1 MDDMESLNQGIFFST
16 KKISFQSKDPI
27 YLQYKSAAGFPEPGG
42 QLMEGFVEGM
52 GNDDWKVFSNQAI
65 YYHNGYNKGTYQD
78 GEKKFMT
85 GTLEEC
91 KKYIKDK
98 GSYLGL
104 EYVKL
109 RKKAYFLKQQDGAL
123 PKNKGKIPTLR
134 HKNGVETWLKLNN
147 GMPESIEE
155 KLMGDDAISQLDLE
169 KKQKFSELEN
179 EFNGKLNEYKGHMT
193 KILDKTVSEKGAASS
208 NLKNSVRKLPAQNGN
223 PEIIYYITAHGVKRR
238 FGPGMWDK
246 KGAGCSEPSGEVTLG
261 QLNQLPSGQ
270 NMQQGEDCRSGGIN
284 VTGKNDGGGVYW
296 IDKNG
301 QAHLY
306 SDFAGTPGNPGRHS
320 SCPSTVKKVDDSQIG
335 KIPKGKNWTKADP
348 CLVTSSLGT
357 TDGKNARATNE
368 ELMDVVNQMK
378 DLVDQQDTNVLDDL
392 DTRKS
397 AQRKAL
403 ITKLDSLKQRRKH
416 IAQLRQEVD
425 AADYNVRDKK
435 IRAEG
440 IQFKYLAWTLA
451 GVTLASMAIKMMNK

>member
-1 MDDMESLNQGIFFST
+1 MNNMESLNQGIFFST
-16 KKISFQSKDPI
+16 KIQSFQSADPM
-27 YLQYKSAAGFPEPGG
+27 YLQYKSTPGVPKAGG
-42 QLMEGFVEGM
+42 QLIEGFVEGM
-52 GNDDWKVFSNQAI
+52 KSDDWKVFSNQAI
-65 YYHNGYNKGTYQD
+65 DYHGGANKGTYQQ

-85 GTLEEC
+85 GTLEQC
-91 KKYIKDK
+91 KNYIKDK

-123 PKNKGKIPTLR
+123 PKNKGKIPTLK
-134 HKNGVETWLKLNN
+134 HKNGVETWLKLKN
-147 GMPESIEE
+147 GMPEAAEE
-155 KLMGDDAISQLDLE
+155 KIMGDDAISQLDLD

-179 EFNGKLNEYKGHMT
+179 KFNGKINEYKSHMT
-193 KILDKTVSEKGAASS
+193 KVLEKTVSEKSAASS

-223 PEIIYYITAHGVKRR
+223 PEIIYYITGHGVKRK

-246 KGAGCSEPSGEVTLG
+246 KGSGCTEPSGEVSLD

-270 NMQQGEDCRSGGIN
+270 NMQQGEDCRTGGIN

-296 IDKNG
+296 VDKNG

-306 SDFAGTPGNPGRHS
+306 SDFAGTPGNPGRHA
-320 SCPSTVKKVDDSQIG
+320 SCPSTVKKVDDAQIG
-335 KIPKGKNWTKADP
+335 KIPKGKNWTKSDP
-348 CLVTSSLGT
+348 CIVTSSLGT
-357 TDGKNARATNE
+357 DDGKNARATNA
-368 ELMDVVNQMK
+368 ELMDLVSQMK
-378 DLVDQQDTNVLDDL
+378 DVVDKQDTNVLDDL
-392 DTRKS
+392 DAKKKI
-397 AQRKAL
+397 QRKNL
-403 ITKLDSLKQRRKH
+403 ITKLDSLKKRRVE
-416 IAQLRQEVD
+416 IAELRQEVD

-440 IQFKYLAWTLA
+440 IQFRYVAWTLA

>member
-1 MDDMESLNQGIFFST
+1 MESLSQGIFFST

-27 YLQYKSAAGFPEPGG
+27 YLQYKSSPGLPKAGG
-42 QLMEGFVEGM
+42 QLIEGFVEGM
-52 GNDDWKVFSNQAI
+52 GNDDWKIFSNQAI
-65 YYHNGYNKGTYQD
+65 SYSGGSNKGTYQNN
-78 GEKKFMT
+78 EKKFMT

-91 KKYIKDK
+91 KTYIKDK

-104 EYVKL
+104 EYVKDT
-109 RKKAYFLKQQDGAL
+109 KKAYFLKQQDGDL
-123 PKNKGKIPTLR
+123 PRNNGRIPTLI

-147 GMPESIEE
+147 GMPEAKEE

-179 EFNGKLNEYKGHMT
+179 QFNGKLNTYKTHMT
-193 KILDKTVSEKGAASS
+193 TILEKTVSEKSAASS

-223 PEIIYYITAHGVKRR
+223 PEIIYYISGHGVKRK
-238 FGPGMWDK
+238 FGPGMWEK
-246 KGAGCSEPSGEVTLG
+246 KGAGCTEPSGEVTSD

-270 NMQQGEDCRSGGIN
+270 NMQQGEDCRTGGIN

-296 IDKNG
+296 VDKNG

-306 SDFAGTPGNPGRHS
+306 SDFAGTPGNPGRHA
-320 SCPSTVKKVDDSQIG
+320 SCPSTVKKIDDAQIG
-335 KIPKGKNWTKADP
+335 KIPKGKNWTKDDP
-348 CLVTSSLGT
+348 CIVTSSLGT
-357 TDGKNARATNE
+357 DAGKNARATND
-368 ELMDVVNQMK
+368 ELMDIVKQMK
-378 DLVDQQDTNVLDDL
+378 DVVDSQDTNVLDDL
-392 DTRKS
+392 DTKKA

-403 ITKLDSLKQRRKH
+403 ITKLTALKKKRAE
-416 IAQLRQEVD
+416 IAVLRQSVD

-440 IQFKYLAWTLA
+440 IQIKYLAWTLA